1 MEDITEIGKIVKP
14 DGIKGF
20 VLLDVNQLYE
30 KSVEKADFLFI
41 FIDGLP
47 VPFRIEKIKSDR
59 GLGLKLEEV
68 DSPED
73 AALFTGL
80 SVGLHK
86 KDLLQIKKG
95 LVNEKDDLKN
105 FVLFDQNTE
114 VGMIEEI
121 VLYPGQLMALVKN
134 KSGAIIHIPMIE
146 DWIISIDEKNKI
158 ICMNLPEG
166 LLEVIG

>member
-1 MEDITEIGKIVKP
+1 M
-14 DGIKGF
+14 
-20 VLLDVNQLYE
+20 
-30 KSVEKADFLFI
+30 
-41 FIDGLP
+41 
-47 VPFRIEKIKSDR
+47 
-59 GLGLKLEEV
+59 
-68 DSPED
+68 
-73 AALFTGL
+73 
-80 SVGLHK
+80 
-86 KDLLQIKKG
+86 
-95 LVNEKDDLKN
+95 KN

-146 DWIISIDEKNKI
+146 DWIISIDQKNKI